1 MIKDISLAKLTN
13 CFQNFRSYTIKIT
26 KFFEKFLSSYS
37 NVLQLFK
44 STCFWVY
51 FWFKAN
57 LKIKNC
63 ASSTTTLK
71 RYCKA
76 TLNVFFNKNIYD
88 DDKIFHQY
96 GTLFV
101 SNKSFYLKCKLF
113 LISRICDF
121 CSKFQFLFKTS
132 QYPGFSRIPGFLA
145 ILFYTIFC

>member
-1 MIKDISLAKLTN
+1 MK
-13 CFQNFRSYTIKIT
+13 NFVI
-26 KFFEKFLSSYS
+26 
-37 NVLQLFK
+37 
-44 STCFWVY
+44 
-51 FWFKAN
+51 
-57 LKIKNC
+57 IKN
-63 ASSTTTLK
+63 
-71 RYCKA
+71 
-76 TLNVFFNKNIYD
+76 VFNKNIYD

-145 ILFYTIFC
+145 ILFYTIFWLKIQIKKLWFKN